1 MFIAGYNPYQMAIPV
16 RLRASTLSLSSIY
29 VQWYDPSL
37 DDDQIILDGR
47 FYTVQY
53 YSYEEGV
60 ITYINVTDHWVTID
74 GLKADT
80 EYYFYVKSMNPP
92 YLSRWSEE
100 ATNRTVGQP
109 GNILLT
115 EIYFYTQPQ

>member
-29 VQWYDPSL
+29 LQWYDPSL

-53 YSYEEGV
+53 YNYEEGV

-100 ATNRTVGQP
+100 ATNRTAGQP
-109 GNILLT
+109 GNISLT
-115 EIYFYTQPQ
+115 EI